1 MNGVILDCD
10 SLGPDSLDLSPLH
23 NLPISWT
30 LYPDCSDQ
38 QVAER
43 ITDADIVLTNKAMVS
58 ALAINQAPRLKLIA
72 LMATGTNQV
81 DLEAARL
88 QDVVVSNAI
97 GYGTGSVVQHC
108 WALILAL
115 TTKLESYH

>member
-30 LYPDCSDQ
+30 IYPDCLDQ

-43 ITDADIVLTNKAMVS
+43 IVDADIVLTNKAVIS
-58 ALAINQAPRLKLIA
+58 ALAIAQAP
-72 LMATGTNQV
+72 
-81 DLEAARL
+81 
-88 QDVVVSNAI
+88 
-97 GYGTGSVVQHC
+97 
-108 WALILAL
+108 
-115 TTKLESYH
+115 

>member
-58 ALAINQAPRLKLIA
+58 ASAINQAPRLKLF
-72 LMATGTNQV
+72 LLGCRV
-81 DLEAARL
+81 
-88 QDVVVSNAI
+88 
-97 GYGTGSVVQHC
+97 
-108 WALILAL
+108 AL
-115 TTKLESYH
+115 TVPGLSVWPLIRF